1 MINIID
7 YIMQA
12 RRTIVFLMA
21 IIISI
26 GSLTY
31 INIAKDAEPDIDIPF
46 IYISVPH
53 QGISPED
60 SERLIVRPLEN
71 QLKTIEGIEEMNGS
85 ASNGFGSVLLEF
97 DINFDKD
104 KALGDVRE
112 KVDMVKSKLPQD
124 AEEPIVLEFNMAEL
138 PTIVVSLSG
147 DVPDRTLFYHAKR
160 LQTKIESIPGVLEA
174 PVTGDREDLMEILV
188 SPSKLENYNISLM
201 DLIKSITGNNR
212 LVAAGSIDKGQ
223 GKFSIKVPAVYES
236 ARCI

>member
-1 MINIID
+1 MISDVRKD
-7 YIMQA
+7 Y
-12 RRTIVFLMA
+12 FDDKFKKLCK
-21 IIISI
+21 ISLQMPNLKI
-26 GSLTY
+26 SPTKAAKY
-31 INIAKDAEPDIDIPF
+31 NINIAKDAEPDIDIPF
-46 IYISVPH
+46 IYITVPH

-160 LQTKIESIPGVLEA
+160 LQTKLESIPGILEA
-174 PVTGDREDLMEILV
+174 VVTGDREDLMEILV
-188 SPSKLENYNISLM
+188 SPSTVSYTHQTLPTIYS
-201 DLIKSITGNNR
+201 
-212 LVAAGSIDKGQ
+212 V
-223 GKFSIKVPAVYES
+223 
-236 ARCI
+236 

>member
-12 RRTIVFLMA
+12 RRTIVFLMI
-21 IIISI
+21 IIIST

-46 IYISVPH
+46 IYVVVPH

-60 SERLIVRPLEN
+60 SERLIVKPLEN

-104 KALGDVRE
+104 KSLVSDF
-112 KVDMVKSKLPQD
+112 
-124 AEEPIVLEFNMAEL
+124 FNFS
-138 PTIVVSLSG
+138 ISILSG
-147 DVPDRTLFYHAKR
+147 KIPEIVDSAHNTVSSNSCINTGLSPASLYVMEHTLKSS
-160 LQTKIESIPGVLEA
+160 KI
-174 PVTGDREDLMEILV
+174 
-188 SPSKLENYNISLM
+188 
-201 DLIKSITGNNR
+201 
-212 LVAAGSIDKGQ
+212 
-223 GKFSIKVPAVYES
+223 FSIAS
-236 ARCI
+236 ASWLPRFIVNLHQGI